1 MFLKSNQETK
11 KRERMTET
19 NAPHSMCIE
28 CIHSPQFWL
37 HMWTNKIHKSEWI
50 GCSSKQFRALSCLS
64 ELTPIHQKCRSR
76 LYMAPS
82 INWNTPINFQTV
94 DSAPK
99 YIYRERAREIPTS
112 ISELRA
118 ACVSSVQSG
127 IMHNA
132 IPQLLTAGAHQI
144 IYTCFYGHEEL
155 IFEAVPNEIP
165 LGPNSILRE
174 CSGFL
179 LGIRCIF
186 IMQNTSSFKLHMW
199 ILVSSLF

>member
-1 MFLKSNQETK
+1 MYGWRN
-11 KRERMTET
+11 
-19 NAPHSMCIE
+19 PHVYLE
-28 CIHSPQFWL
+28 L
-37 HMWTNKIHKSEWI
+37 H
-50 GCSSKQFRALSCLS
+50 A
-64 ELTPIHQKCRSR
+64 
-76 LYMAPS
+76 
-82 INWNTPINFQTV
+82 V
-94 DSAPK
+94 
-99 YIYRERAREIPTS
+99 
-112 ISELRA
+112 
-118 ACVSSVQSG
+118 CVSSVQSG

-132 IPQLLTAGAHQI
+132 TPQLLTAGAHQI

-199 ILVSSLF
+199 ILVSSLC

>member
-1 MFLKSNQETK
+1 MYGRRN
-11 KRERMTET
+11 
-19 NAPHSMCIE
+19 PHIDCRT
-28 CIHSPQFWL
+28 P
-37 HMWTNKIHKSEWI
+37 
-50 GCSSKQFRALSCLS
+50 CSLCL
-64 ELTPIHQKCRSR
+64 LC
-76 LYMAPS
+76 AV
-82 INWNTPINFQTV
+82 W
-94 DSAPK
+94 
-99 YIYRERAREIPTS
+99 
-112 ISELRA
+112 
-118 ACVSSVQSG
+118 

-132 IPQLLTAGAHQI
+132 TPQLLTAGAHQI

-199 ILVSSLF
+199 MLVSSLF